1 VAGFRLR
8 VKLPPALKLRRT
20 AGAFGEGGRRT
31 AIALAT
37 AVSGPAAPP
46 ESGRYRWSRNA
57 TRGTDEL

>member
-37 AVSGPAAPP
+37 AVSGACSSAWRRTVPMI
-46 ESGRYRWSRNA
+46 SQC
-57 TRGTDEL
+57 